1 MENNNK
7 KIITMSF
14 MITGILAW
22 VVLKVLITTA
32 ASMVSGQVARTLN
45 TDMALH
51 FVPVLFGI
59 GVFAILQISPKIVA
73 WADEVVSE
81 LLRIVWP
88 SRKDTTAM
96 TIVVCVMLVI
106 CGFIIGGFDIIS
118 SYAIDAILNLNLTV

>member
-1 MENNNK
+1 MENSNK
-7 KIITMSF
+7 KMITLSF

-22 VVLKVLITTA
+22 LIVKVLITTA
-32 ASMVSGQVARTLN
+32 AGMVSGKAAQMLN

-51 FVPVLFGI
+51 FVPVLWGVA
-59 GVFAILQISPKIVA
+59 VFAILQMSPKIVA

-81 LLRIVWP
+81 LMRIVWP

-96 TIVVCVMLVI
+96 TIVVCVMLLI

-118 SYAIDAILNLNLTV
+118 SYAIDALLNLNLTV